1 MEKAMKKVR
10 IGSGSA
16 FWGDMLD
23 PAVELAKKGE
33 VSYIGFDHLAE
44 LTLAIMQRMRAKDPS
59 KGYIQDIIP
68 WMKAILPISSRN
80 GVKLIT
86 NAGGANPEGAAGKV
100 TEIARELG
108 LKGMKMGIVTGD
120 DIFPRLDEIRAK
132 GWKFKNLDTGEED
145 IDRIRDRVVAANA
158 YTGADEIRGCLAE
171 GAEVIITG
179 RVSANALYVGP
190 LMHEFGWDYSD
201 EYWDRI
207 GSAITVGHI
216 IECAACVTGGISNMW
231 KVSKDPWRIG
241 FPIAEVYENGE
252 AVISKTEGSG
262 GIVNQWT
269 VKEHLVYEI
278 MDPANYLMPDGIADF
293 TSLNLEE
300 IGKDQVKVTNMSG
313 KPRPENLKVCI
324 GYKDGFIGEGHI
336 FFPWPD
342 ALAKAQWA
350 QSLVRERFKMLGLE
364 AEEIRIDL
372 IGVNVL
378 HGEVAPL
385 PEHDMNEVGLRIVA
399 KTKTRE
405 MADMVRRAATHLWTA
420 GPVGA
425 SFGVPF
431 APRPVISL
439 WPTLVPREEVKTQY
453 FIKEV

>member
-1 MEKAMKKVR
+1 MKKIR

-33 VSYIGFDHLAE
+33 VDYIGFDHLAE

-68 WMKAILPISSRN
+68 WMKAILPIASKK
-80 GVKLIT
+80 GTKLIT
-86 NAGGANPEGAAGKV
+86 NAGGANPEGAAEEVVK
-100 TEIARELG
+100 IAKDLG
-108 LKGMKMGIVTGD
+108 LSGMKFGVVTGD
-120 DIFPRLDEIRAK
+120 DIFPRLDEIRSK
-132 GWKFKNLDTGEED
+132 GWKFKNFDTGEEN
-145 IDRIRDRVVAANA
+145 IDRIKDRIVAANA
-158 YTGADEIRGCLAE
+158 YIGADEIIGCLTE
-171 GAEVIITG
+171 GADVVITG
-179 RVSANALYVGP
+179 RVSDNALYVGP
-190 LMHEFGWDYSD
+190 LMHEFGWDYG
-201 EYWDRI
+201 EPYWDRI
-207 GSAITVGHI
+207 GAAVTVGHI
-216 IECAACVTGGISNMW
+216 IECAACVTGGMSNMW
-231 KVSKDPWRIG
+231 KVSKDPHRIG
-241 FPIAEVYENGE
+241 FPIAEFSENGE
-252 AVISKTEGSG
+252 AVITKTEGSG

-278 MDPANYLMPDGIADF
+278 LDPSNYYMPDGVADF

-300 IGKDQVKVTNMSG
+300 IGKDQVRVTGMSG
-313 KPRPENLKVCI
+313 KPRPKELKVCI
-324 GYKDGFIGEGHI
+324 GYQDGFIGEGHI

-350 QSLVRERFKMLGLE
+350 EKLVRERFKMFGLQ
-364 AEEIRIDL
+364 AEELRIDL

-378 HGEVAPL
+378 HGELAPL
-385 PEHDMNEVGLRIVA
+385 PDYDLNEVGLRIVA

-405 MADMVRRAATHLWTA
+405 EADMVRRAATHLWTA

-431 APRPVISL
+431 SPRPVISL
-439 WPTLVPREEVKTQY
+439 WPTLVPREEVRPQY
-453 FIKEV
+453 FIKEVK

>member
-1 MEKAMKKVR
+1 MKKVR

-23 PAVELAKKGE
+23 PAVELAKNGE

-68 WMKAILPISSRN
+68 WMKAILPIASSK
-80 GVKLIT
+80 GIKLIT
-86 NAGGANPEGAAGKV
+86 NAGGANPEGAAEEVIK
-100 TEIARELG
+100 IAKDLVPS
-108 LKGMKMGIVTGD
+108 GMKVGIVTGD
-120 DIFPRLDEIRAK
+120 DIFPMLDEIRAK

-158 YTGADEIRGCLAE
+158 YIGADEIIGCLAE
-171 GAEVIITG
+171 GADVVITG
-179 RVSANALYVGP
+179 RVSDNALYVGP
-190 LMHEFGWDYSD
+190 LMYEFGWNYGDD
-201 EYWDRI
+201 YWDRI
-207 GSAITVGHI
+207 GAAVTVGHI
-216 IECAACVTGGISNMW
+216 IECAACVTGGMSNMW
-231 KVSKDPWRIG
+231 KVSRDQWKIG

-252 AVISKTEGSG
+252 AMITKTDGSG

-278 MDPANYLMPDGIADF
+278 LDPSNYFMPDGIADF

-300 IGKDQVKVTNMSG
+300 IGGNQVMVTGMSG
-313 KPRPENLKVCI
+313 KPRPKDLKVCI
-324 GYKDGFIGEGHI
+324 GYRDGFIGEGHI

-350 QSLVRERFKMLGLE
+350 EKWVRERFKMFELQP
-364 AEEIRIDL
+364 EEFRIDF

-378 HGEVAPL
+378 HGELAPL
-385 PEHDMNEVGLRIVA
+385 PDYDLNEVGLRIVA

-405 MADMVRRAATHLWTA
+405 EADMVRRAATHLWTA

-431 APRPVISL
+431 APRPIISL
-439 WPTLVPREEVKTQY
+439 WPTLVPREEVRTRY
-453 FIKEV
+453 LIKEVN